1 MATYAKHKVV
11 VDWSLGGQPAWR
23 VVLSEHLGT
32 SSHEL
37 HRLKRRGTIPL
48 QLQDSPPTLFSG
60 VSFAFDSTVTLAKLL
75 DVGGS
80 LVFYLTL
87 FEMVYWVVCFLGFL
101 LCLLLLLLFCFRSFA
116 GLKQ

>member
-1 MATYAKHKVV
+1 MVTYAKHKVV
-11 VDWSLGGQPAWR
+11 VVWSLGGQPAWR

-37 HRLKRRGTIPL
+37 HRLKRRGTVPL

-60 VSFAFDSTVTLAKLL
+60 VSFAFDSAVTLAKLP

-80 LVFYLTL
+80 HVYYLAL
-87 FEMVYWVVCFLGFL
+87 FEMVYWVVCFWVCCSCCFVLDHL
-101 LCLLLLLLFCFRSFA
+101 LV
-116 GLKQ
+116 